1 LLSGDLLKVNNNS
14 VGIALYQKKQTMKKY
29 ILIQENEN
37 TEGGNIG
44 VVEIDCSYEN
54 MVFKCSNIDKVN
66 KNIEEALMG
75 HFDEEVKIKKLSVQ
89 DVREIV
95 LSCQNEYITIIVGEG
110 HQPEILLSQTWL
122 YQ

>member
-1 LLSGDLLKVNNNS
+1 
-14 VGIALYQKKQTMKKY
+14 MKKY